1 MSRIFSFCASTFVAA
16 VCNLPISFLKDVIRH
31 CVAED
36 AAKIN
41 LIQPARGRY
50 SCKVSLLVHG
60 KRGEDLVTIDGVEA
74 QNTIRID
81 NL

>member
-1 MSRIFSFCASTFVAA
+1 M
-16 VCNLPISFLKDVIRH
+16 CNLPIAFLKDVIRH

-50 SCKVSLLVHG
+50 SCKASLLVHG

-74 QNTIRID
+74 QNTVRID